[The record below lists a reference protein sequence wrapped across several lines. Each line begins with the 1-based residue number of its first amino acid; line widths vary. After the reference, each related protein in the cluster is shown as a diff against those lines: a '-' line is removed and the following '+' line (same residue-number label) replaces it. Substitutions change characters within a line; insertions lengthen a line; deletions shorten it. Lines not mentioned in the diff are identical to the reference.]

1 MSIPFVPS
9 AEFEKQIEIQK
20 KLADFMYVC
29 IGEMRKARINIKQ
42 HIKRSSEVVNN
53 DDEPFSLRS
62 AHNLH
67 QSVLVTYKQR

>member
-1 MSIPFVPS
+1 
-9 AEFEKQIEIQK
+9 
-20 KLADFMYVC
+20 MYVC

-42 HIKRSSEVVNN
+42 HIKRSSEVANN